1 MDLTLYHAE
10 ISQVLQII
18 HHLFNI
24 EGAVFD
30 DSVEMTTLI
39 KIWFQKH
46 TKGSFTWWNCPFSLL
61 KKRTRSIPARD
72 ETGFHKQEKDIP
84 QTSQTLQTALENAQ
98 KERSKHTQRS
108 RKEKSEI
115 K

>member
-39 KIWFQKH
+39 KI
-46 TKGSFTWWNCPFSLL
+46 
-61 KKRTRSIPARD
+61 
-72 ETGFHKQEKDIP
+72 
-84 QTSQTLQTALENAQ
+84 
-98 KERSKHTQRS
+98 
-108 RKEKSEI
+108 
-115 K
+115 